1 MIDSK
6 TSLILGEGDCR
17 YAFFPGCCL
26 CENEPEIVVKIYDSL
41 RFQKSDTALMIMH
54 CGDIEKVSDAWNE
67 LGRPELILCCP
78 RCGEAFSRN
87 LPDIPVASLYD
98 KLIEYGIS
106 GGCNSVDYCLHE
118 SVSPAGDAAV
128 SSACTAGDVAVVPV
142 GAGASEGAVKQLAE
156 DMGAE
161 LHSYEKNSPFPY
173 LVNDIAVRN
182 ELKSSNCDAAHILE
196 LIFGMGASNTH
207 LIHEHEHEDGSVAAS
222 GGSTSDVL
230 QTPED
235 CNGDCSSCSGCAG
248 QYEAPQPLPDENQR
262 QANLDELVQVLK
274 ALYL

>member
-41 RFQKSDTALMIMH
+41 RFQKPDTALLIMH
-54 CGDIEKVSDAWNE
+54 CGDIEKVRAAWNE

-87 LPDIPVASLYD
+87 LPDIPAASLYD

-118 SVSPAGDAAV
+118 SVSPAVDT
-128 SSACTAGDVAVVPV
+128 ACTAGDAAIDPV

-156 DMGAE
+156 DMGVK

-173 LVNDIAVRN
+173 LVNDIAIRN

-207 LIHEHEHEDGSVAAS
+207 LIHEHEHDHENEHEHERSREHERDRSGAAPD
-222 GGSTSDVL
+222 T
-230 QTPED
+230 
-235 CNGDCSSCSGCAG
+235 
-248 QYEAPQPLPDENQR
+248 LPDENQR
-262 QANLDELVQVLK
+262 QANLEELVQVLK